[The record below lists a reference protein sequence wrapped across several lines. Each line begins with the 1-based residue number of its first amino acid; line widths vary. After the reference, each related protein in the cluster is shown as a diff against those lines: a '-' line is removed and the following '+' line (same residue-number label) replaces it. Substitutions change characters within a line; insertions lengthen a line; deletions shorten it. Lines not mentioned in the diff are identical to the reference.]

1 MNTHTHTHTHT
12 HTLSHLYVVGN
23 GVFLQ
28 GNVDILMFGAS
39 PTCLHVLSFNNC
51 HALHSVSSLTY

>member
-1 MNTHTHTHTHT
+1 MNTYTH
-12 HTLSHLYVVGN
+12 LCVVGE

-28 GNVDILMFGAS
+28 GNFDILMFGALLL
-39 PTCLHVLSFNNC
+39 TKC

>member
-1 MNTHTHTHTHT
+1 MNTHTHTH
-12 HTLSHLYVVGN
+12 SHLYVVGD

-51 HALHSVSSLTY
+51 HALHSVSSRTY